1 MTVSHILA
9 VLSSSDLVIDV
20 EVIEMNVEPKTQSL
34 RAKAILKKGYVL
46 YVNEGIGENYRRY
59 SYHLQKDDKMI
70 RRWDNAPH
78 WRDIRTFPFHLHLQ
92 DKDEPV
98 ECEEVFVRDVLLEI
112 TDILGERYGESTE
125 ASK

>member
-9 VLSSSDLVIDV
+9 VLSSSDLVMDI

-34 RAKAILKKGYVL
+34 RAKAVLKKDYVL

-78 WRDIRTFPFHLHLQ
+78 WRNIRTFPFHLHVT
-92 DKDEPV
+92 DKDKPI
-98 ECEEVFVRDVLLEI
+98 ECDEIFVNEVLLEI
-112 TDILGERYGESTE
+112 GNIIGEET
-125 ASK
+125 